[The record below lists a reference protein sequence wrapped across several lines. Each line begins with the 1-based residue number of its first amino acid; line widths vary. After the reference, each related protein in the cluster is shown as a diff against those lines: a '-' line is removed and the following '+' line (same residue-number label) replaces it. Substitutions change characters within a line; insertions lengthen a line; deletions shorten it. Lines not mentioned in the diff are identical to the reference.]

1 MTADQTSGTQTQ
13 VPPTWKGAVRGNVL
27 AMGLV
32 SLFTDF
38 SSEMMNPLLPI
49 FIAGLVGGLKAAT
62 WVGLMEGVA
71 ETTAALLKIYS
82 GRISDK
88 TGKRKALVILGYGA
102 SSISR
107 PLMALTGLVALASAG
122 LQIVALKFL
131 DRVGKGIRTSPRD
144 ALIGDSVPKEYRGL
158 AFSFHRVM
166 DNTGAVLGPAVAI
179 LLLYFIIG
187 PARWTEPALKFIQ
200 PAAGSADQ
208 TGAVGPLRWL
218 FALAVVPGILAM
230 LSAVLMVR
238 EIPPAPAQIGPAKGA
253 WGLPRK
259 FYAYVG
265 IVTLFSLGNSSDMFI
280 VLLAAQ
286 RFDMS
291 LPMLL
296 VLWISLHISK
306 IVFSIPGGVLSDKL
320 GRRPIIICGWIVY
333 ALVYLGL
340 GFADPSRQ
348 WQFWTLILVYGIY
361 FGMTEG
367 VEKALVADFIPSER
381 RGTAFGLYNAALGI
395 AALPANLVFGAMW
408 VWIEAN
414 WSSTY
419 GPGIGGKVAFSMGAA
434 LAGLAV
440 VLLAILLSTS
450 RKLKTQNA

>member
-1 MTADQTSGTQTQ
+1 MQTP
-13 VPPTWKGAVRGNVL
+13 VPPTWKAAVRGNVL

-49 FIAGLVGGLKAAT
+49 FIAGLVGGVNAAT
-62 WVGLMEGVA
+62 WVGLMEGIA

-102 SSISR
+102 SSVSR
-107 PLMALTGLVALASAG
+107 PLMALAGLGALASAG
-122 LQIVALKFL
+122 LQIVVLKFL

-166 DNTGAVLGPAVAI
+166 DNTGAVLGPIVAI
-179 LLLYFIIG
+179 AILYFIIG
-187 PARWTEPALKFIQ
+187 PDLWTKPALAYVQ
-200 PAAGSADQ
+200 PSGDAGEHA
-208 TGAVGPLRWL
+208 GAVGPLRWL
-218 FALAVVPGILAM
+218 FALAVVPGVLAM
-230 LSAVLMVR
+230 LSAALMVR
-238 EIPPAPAQIGPAKGA
+238 EIPPQPAAGNGPMKGA

-265 IVTLFSLGNSSDMFI
+265 IVTVFTLGNSSDMFI
-280 VLLAAQ
+280 VLLALK
-286 RFDMS
+286 RFNMS
-291 LPMLL
+291 FLMVL
-296 VLWISLHISK
+296 VLWISLHVSK
-306 IVFSIPGGVLSDKL
+306 IVFSIPGGILSDKL
-320 GRRPIIICGWIVY
+320 GRRPVIISGWIVY
-333 ALVYLGL
+333 ALVYLG
-340 GFADPSRQ
+340 FAFANPAAQ
-348 WQFWTLILVYGIY
+348 WQFWALILIYGFY

-395 AALPANLVFGAMW
+395 AALPANLVFGVLW

-414 WSSTY
+414 FGQELAGRVT
-419 GPGIGGKVAFSMGAA
+419 FSMGAA
-434 LAGLAV
+434 LAALAT
-440 VLLAILLSTS
+440 VLLAILLATGKKAQPQSV
-450 RKLKTQNA
+450 

>member
-1 MTADQTSGTQTQ
+1 MTADRISPQSQDR
-13 VPPTWKGAVRGNVL
+13 PTWKAAVRGNVL

-49 FIAGLVGGLKAAT
+49 FIAGLVGGVKAAT

-102 SSISR
+102 SSFSR
-107 PLMALTGLVALASAG
+107 PLMALAGMVAFATAG
-122 LQIVALKFL
+122 LQIVVLKFL

-166 DNTGAVLGPAVAI
+166 DHTGAVLGPAVAI
-179 LLLYFIIG
+179 AILYLIIG
-187 PARWTEPALKFIQ
+187 PALWTESALKYIQ
-200 PAAGSADQ
+200 PPDGGQHA
-208 TGAVGPLRWL
+208 GAVGPLRWL

-230 LSAVLMVR
+230 LAAVLMVR
-238 EIPPAPAQIGPAKGA
+238 EIHPPAPTNNGPMKGA

-265 IVTLFSLGNSSDMFI
+265 IVTLFALGNSSDMFI
-280 VLLAAQ
+280 VLLAAL
-286 RFDMS
+286 RFNMS
-291 LPMLL
+291 FLMLL
-296 VLWISLHISK
+296 VLWISLHVSK
-306 IVFSIPGGVLSDKL
+306 IVFSIPGGILSDRL
-320 GRRPIIICGWIVY
+320 GRRPVIISGWIVY
-333 ALVYLGL
+333 ALVYLGFA
-340 GFADPSRQ
+340 FADPNAQ
-348 WQFWTLILVYGIY
+348 WQFWAMILAYGFY

-395 AALPANLVFGAMW
+395 AALPASLVFGLLWTMVDHAW
-408 VWIEAN
+408 
-414 WSSTY
+414 
-419 GPGIGGKVAFSMGAA
+419 PGKEMGSKVAFSIGAA

-440 VLLAILLSTS
+440 VLLAVLLSTS
-450 RKLKTQNA
+450 KKPKTQVV